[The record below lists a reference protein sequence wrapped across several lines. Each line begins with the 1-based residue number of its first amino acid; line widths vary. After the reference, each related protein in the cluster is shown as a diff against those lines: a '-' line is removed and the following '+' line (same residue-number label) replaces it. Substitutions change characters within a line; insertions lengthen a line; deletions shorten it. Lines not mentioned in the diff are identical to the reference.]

1 MHIRLSVKC
10 LGVFCLCRAPNQ
22 LWQIP
27 TPLYSSLSLVEEFLE
42 FSGAGFL
49 LKLSSSFPL
58 FLLGGY
64 NIKDLEVSVVV
75 TWCYTNKFELK

>member
-1 MHIRLSVKC
+1 M
-10 LGVFCLCRAPNQ
+10 
-22 LWQIP
+22 WQIP

-49 LKLSSSFPL
+49 LKLSSSFLLLPRA

-64 NIKDLEVSVVV
+64 NIKDLEVSFVV